1 MKKRVFAIL
10 AVSAA
15 LMLSSVSY
23 AGSDPSPGKATTI
36 EKNVCP
42 VYSCDAIN
50 FVATDLGTVVDQIQP
65 VTSVSS
71 TTVEKEAI
79 LVNENIPAALREHR
93 RRVDK
98 DVSLTANKK
107 VISPGKPIKSDKF
120 RDTHRRPC

>member
-1 MKKRVFAIL
+1 MKRLPKIFAIL
-10 AVSAA
+10 TIG

-50 FVATDLGTVVDQIQP
+50 FVATDMGTVADQIQP